1 MISTEKYQT
10 VLNKDLRSDMILLII
25 SIKTINL
32 ILCNNIKNNNNYL
45 YSSLFQQKNEIEKV
59 SRCKISVTVCV

>member
-1 MISTEKYQT
+1 
-10 VLNKDLRSDMILLII
+10 MILLII

-32 ILCNNIKNNNNYL
+32 ILCNNIKNNNYL